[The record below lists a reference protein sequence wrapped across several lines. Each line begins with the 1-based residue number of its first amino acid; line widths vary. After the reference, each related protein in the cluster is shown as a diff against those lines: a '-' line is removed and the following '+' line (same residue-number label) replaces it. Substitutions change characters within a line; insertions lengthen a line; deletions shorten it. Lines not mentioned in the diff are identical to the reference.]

1 MTAPSKPL
9 DVGNSDAQDA
19 SSRGISSRVSIEQR
33 LTNLDRALQV
43 IAQEFS
49 SLRAAT
55 QAVAPEASEP
65 ARDDRRARQLAQLA
79 KAREAA
85 AETNRRKAAERRE
98 QEARAGAIVEARAAA
113 IKARND
119 AAELAIAT
127 EREALRAV
135 AVAEQAQGRSL
146 TCREVERSLGVTQR
160 RAISL
165 VALATERGDLRQ
177 VKAGDVRAAGLTAPG
192 GLADHEITWLPKER

>member
-49 SLRAAT
+49 SLRS
-55 QAVAPEASEP
+55 AVAPTQVVAP
-65 ARDDRRARQLAQLA
+65 AAIDDRRARQLAQLA